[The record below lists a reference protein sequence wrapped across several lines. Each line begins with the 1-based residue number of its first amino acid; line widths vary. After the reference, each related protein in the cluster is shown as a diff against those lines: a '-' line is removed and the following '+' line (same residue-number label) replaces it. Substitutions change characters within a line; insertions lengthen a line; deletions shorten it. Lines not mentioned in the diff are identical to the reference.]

1 MTDLTPIHSTIAFPE
16 SQTGNQFYK
25 RHGKRGLDVC
35 LALLMAVPVASVV
48 ALLWVLARLDGGTGF
63 YGHKRVGRNGRMF
76 TCWKIRTMRPDA
88 EAQLQD
94 LLNLDAAARAEWT
107 KGRKITDDPRV
118 TVLGRLLRKTSLDE
132 LPQLWNVLI
141 GDMSLVGPRPV
152 PLNELR
158 LYGSH
163 SNFYLKL
170 RPGITG
176 LWQVSGRNAVDYD
189 TRINMDVRYASGVS
203 VSKDL
208 VILFRTIG
216 CVLKRSGL

>member
-16 SQTGNQFYK
+16 SQSKTPFYQ
-25 RHGKRGLDVC
+25 RHGKRSLDLC
-35 LALLMAVPVASVV
+35 LAVLMAVPVASVV
-48 ALLWVLARLDGGTGF
+48 ALLWLMVRLDGGSGF

-88 EAQLQD
+88 EAQLKD
-94 LLNLDAAARAEWT
+94 LLRSDETARREWAQ
-107 KGRKITDDPRV
+107 GRKIRHDPRV
-118 TVLGRLLRKTSLDE
+118 TLLGRMLRKTSLDE

-158 LYGSH
+158 MYGSH
-163 SNFYLKL
+163 SNFYLRL

-176 LWQVSGRNAVDYD
+176 LWQVSGRNAVDYA
-189 TRINMDVRYASGVS
+189 TRIKMDVRYASALSAG
-203 VSKDL
+203 KDL
-208 VILFRTIG
+208 MILFRTIG
-216 CVLKRSGL
+216 CVIKRSGL